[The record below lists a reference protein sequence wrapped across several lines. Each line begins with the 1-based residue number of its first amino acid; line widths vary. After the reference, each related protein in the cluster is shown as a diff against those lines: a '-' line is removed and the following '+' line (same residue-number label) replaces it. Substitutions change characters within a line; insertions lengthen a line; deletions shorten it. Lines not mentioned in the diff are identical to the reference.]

1 MKGNTYT
8 ICFAAILGTVCA
20 LLLTGAAK
28 FTEDAREQNK
38 IAEKNRNIFTA
49 LNIEFDEKASSE
61 KLVAIFNENIQ
72 EKPSVETLIEIAES
86 ILKKNKANDERIA
99 TFKLAVEKMTSGDK
113 IANLFAESVEGNG
126 DVIEGF
132 GEKLKV
138 LDDKNPGITL
148 YNHIENEIVK
158 GIAVE
163 FEGPGLWGKIKG
175 ILAFEKDLRTIKGIT
190 FYEQEETPGI
200 GGDISYP
207 YFRDRFVGKKIV
219 DADGNAGIVIKAGLT
234 DPGQNEIDGISG
246 ATMTVDKVSDML
258 NKKIKE
264 LVSDK

>member
-28 FTEDAREQNK
+28 FTEEARERNK
-38 IAEKNRNIFTA
+38 VAEKYRNIFMA
-49 LNIEFDEKASSE
+49 LSIEFDAKATAEDMGKLFTEKITTE
-61 KLVAIFNENIQ
+61 ETDKL
-72 EKPSVETLIEIAES
+72 
-86 ILKKNKANDERIA
+86 
-99 TFKLAVEKMTSGDK
+99 
-113 IANLFAESVEGNG
+113 
-126 DVIEGF
+126 
-132 GEKLKV
+132 
-138 LDDKNPGITL
+138 TL
-148 YNHIENEIVK
+148 YKYEDGDEIN

-163 FEGPGLWGKIKG
+163 FEGAGRNAKIKG

-200 GGDISYP
+200 GGDIAMP
-207 YFRDRFVGKKIV
+207 YFRERFVGKKIV
-219 DADGNAGIVIKAGLT
+219 DADGNAGIVIKAGLI

-258 NKKIKE
+258 NKVIE
-264 LVSDK
+264 RLAVSEK